1 MREIKFRAWS
11 ESLGALSKP
20 FTLPHILLDF
30 TNEKGLGVI
39 KSLTDERVI
48 QYTGLKDKSGAE
60 IYEGDIFKSENHNPL
75 NFQVE
80 FVEGAWCA
88 TSPYVKDY
96 PTEMYHFSLESIE
109 VISNIHENP
118 ELLEVESDD

>member
-1 MREIKFRAWS
+1 MREIKFRAWD
-11 ESLGALSKP
+11 ADSKP
-20 FTLPHILLDF
+20 PRMIEGNHIQHLSI
-30 TNEKGLGVI
+30 VYI
-39 KSLTDERVI
+39 ERASMPLM
-48 QYTGLKDKSGAE
+48 QYTGLKDKNGVE
-60 IYEGDIFKSENHNPL
+60 VYEGDIFKSENHNPL